1 MLDNVKVGPK
11 LIGGFLVVAGIAAVI
26 GIVGVTQ
33 LNVLN
38 GHLTEVSTNRLPS
51 IESLLNLSEAQS
63 AIDGSENALLST
75 VANTSDRES
84 AYKRFDDKKK
94 AIAENW
100 KVYEPLPQTTE
111 EAALWKQFVPKWEKW
126 LKDHDEYVVLVKAWE
141 QDKSPANYQAMSK
154 FALVTMGAS
163 FGEAEGLLNQVV
175 ELNVKLADEAKI
187 AGTSAA
193 STARMTLLVAMAIG
207 VLLAMILGI
216 SLSRSIVTP
225 LLKGVDAMKEL
236 GRGHLG
242 TRLRLERK
250 DEIGVLALAMDE
262 FADDLQHVVVGT
274 MQKIAEGDLSA
285 EITPKD
291 SKDEIMPALAKTIQS
306 IRGLVEEAKMLA
318 KAAVA
323 GQLSTRGHADKFQ
336 GGYRDIVSG
345 VNDTLDAVLHPIN
358 EAAAVLERVADRDLT
373 ARVTADYQGDHNKI
387 KHALNSAV
395 DNLQNAMTEVNSATE
410 QVAAAADQIAT
421 SAQSLARGASEE
433 ASTIEEVSSSLHEIT
448 SMARTSATSAKEA
461 ETLALAAKTATES
474 GSERMIELA
483 GAMAKLKTSSD
494 QTAKIVKTI
503 DEIAF
508 QTNLLALNAAVEA
521 ARAGDAGKGFAVV
534 ADEVRALS
542 IRAAEAAKQTAA
554 LIEESV
560 GHTQKGVTVTAQVQ
574 ETFVDIAKRAS
585 RVGEVMAEISAAS
598 EQQTLGIGQV
608 NTAVEQ
614 MNAVT
619 QQTAATAEES
629 ASAAEELTSQATQ
642 MAGLVGQFTL
652 SNGGARGS
660 HAAAPRPGQVAKR
673 PMLVPKSVA
682 KRPAAIGIGRASVL
696 KAAAVIP
703 FGDDEGLGSEF

>member
-1 MLDNVKVGPK
+1 MFKNVKIGTK
-11 LIGGFLVVAGIAAVI
+11 LIGGFLVVASLALVVGLVGIRSMSTIFNAGDAVAEMTVPQMAALNVYDGSLRDIRRIQAGEMLADVNKDEKLVAQYQKDLATIRDTEYVQARARFDSVPRSPEADQLWKDLNKEAAAYLATVADVERLINADKAEDAEAIFLGQSRDAFAAVNKGLVELAGKVEATAAARETAI
-26 GIVGVTQ
+26 KATVSSGRMILIVTVLIACILAIVLGIVISRS
-33 LNVLN
+33 
-38 GHLTEVSTNRLPS
+38 LTAPLAEVGARAERLQTYC
-51 IESLLNLSEAQS
+51 ITELEKGLSAM
-63 AIDGSENALLST
+63 ARGDLS
-75 VANTSDRES
+75 V
-84 AYKRFDDKKK
+84 
-94 AIAENW
+94 
-100 KVYEPLPQTTE
+100 
-111 EAALWKQFVPKWEKW
+111 
-126 LKDHDEYVVLVKAWE
+126 H
-141 QDKSPANYQAMSK
+141 
-154 FALVTMGAS
+154 
-163 FGEAEGLLNQVV
+163 V
-175 ELNVKLADEAKI
+175 E
-187 AGTSAA
+187 A
-193 STARMTLLVAMAIG
+193 STT
-207 VLLAMILGI
+207 
-216 SLSRSIVTP
+216 
-225 LLKGVDAMKEL
+225 K
-236 GRGHLG
+236 
-242 TRLRLERK
+242 LEYDRA
-250 DEIGVLALAMDE
+250 DEIGDMAKTVDGIITNAQKAITSYTGLQQIVRALIGETEKLTVAARDG
-262 FADDLQHVVVGT
+262 ALQT
-274 MQKIAEGDLSA
+274 RGDLTQFKGSYH
-285 EITPKD
+285 E
-291 SKDEIMPALAKTIQS
+291 
-306 IRGLVEEAKMLA
+306 LVKGFNA
-318 KAAVA
+318 
-323 GQLSTRGHADKFQ
+323 
-336 GGYRDIVSG
+336 
-345 VNDTLDAVLHPIN
+345 TLDLVIDPIN
-358 EAAAVLERVADRDLT
+358 EAATVLERIADRDLT
-373 ARVTADYQGDHNKI
+373 ARVTTEYKGDHNKI
-387 KHALNSAV
+387 KNALNAAV
-395 DNLQNAMTEVNSATE
+395 DNLQQALTEVNSATE
-410 QVAAAADQIAT
+410 QVASAADQIAT

-448 SMARTSATSAKEA
+448 SMAKTSAVSAKEA

-652 SNGGARGS
+652 TSGGRGS
-660 HAAAPRPGQVAKR
+660 FSAAPSQGHVAKR
-673 PMLVPKSVA
+673 PMIAPKSA
-682 KRPAAIGIGRASVL
+682 MKRPAPPSNGRASVL
-696 KAAAVIP
+696 KAAAQVIP
-703 FGDDEGLGSEF
+703 FGDDDDGAAGF